1 MPEINDMKSFQAWYS
16 PLKTKLG
23 DKLTSAMNDLITTV
37 NKEFEAN
44 PMTFFTDDKKIPN
57 GKDVGL
63 QPNTAKNV
71 VRWHLVNQ
79 WVPKLELLDGG
90 QAEVAVAEPQVDDIT
105 ALAET
110 EVVEDIGESGD
121 FDETH
126 DEATKRQAQEVN
138 IEPDLGKT
146 QECDPS
152 DYLGPHAEPKLS
164 QPTTTSDALARL
176 GTALHDFVAS
186 TESPPEDKAEVDLT
200 EVIERIEKL
209 EKRFK
214 SLFNSMRD
222 I

>member
-110 EVVEDIGESGD
+110 EVVEE
-121 FDETH
+121 DEVVEEIK
-126 DEATKRQAQEVN
+126 EAVAEQAKEVN
-138 IEPDLGKT
+138 IEPDLGKK

-164 QPTTTSDALARL
+164 PPEWKGSTSRVEANLL
-176 GTALHDFVAS
+176 TALHDFVAS
-186 TESPPEDKAEVDLT
+186 SESPPEDKAEVDLT